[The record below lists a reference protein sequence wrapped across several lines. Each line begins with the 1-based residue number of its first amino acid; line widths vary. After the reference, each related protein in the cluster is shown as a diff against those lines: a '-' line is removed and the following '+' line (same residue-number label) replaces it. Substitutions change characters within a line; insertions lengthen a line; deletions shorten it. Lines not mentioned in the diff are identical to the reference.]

1 MYEVIKEKF
10 ELCSIPNSYKRFDAI
25 HPFDIYIGLN
35 ISSKKSLAI
44 IANGKLENIES
55 TKMINVSASQREDKK
70 ITITFDLLE
79 NEMSDLFYRFCSDI
93 IESSKSLNKDIIQF
107 VLKRWKNWIALFRNS
122 ITTIL
127 SEVEIKGLLGELIFL
142 NTFMFK
148 KYGYERSLNA
158 WMGPEL
164 SHKDFEIDD
173 TWYEI
178 KTMNQNGIT
187 VKISSI
193 EQLDSNYVG
202 NLVVLM
208 LEPSNIEVN
217 SNISLNSY
225 IEKIKTVI
233 PKNLIPTFDMK
244 LMKAKYKYEKD
255 YDKYTYSFKNTTYY
269 KVDKNFPRITKEKLP
284 VGIVKT
290 NYELLLESIES
301 FKLENEM

>member
-35 ISSKKSLAI
+35 ISGKKSLAI

-127 SEVEIKGLLGELIFL
+127 SEIEIKGLLGELIFL

-158 WMGPEL
+158 WIGPEL

-202 NLVVLM
+202 NLVILM

-255 YDKYTYSFKNTTYY
+255 YDKYIYSLKNTTYY

-284 VGIVKT
+284 IGIVKT
-290 NYELLLESIES
+290 NYELLLESIEP
-301 FKLENEM
+301 FKLESEM